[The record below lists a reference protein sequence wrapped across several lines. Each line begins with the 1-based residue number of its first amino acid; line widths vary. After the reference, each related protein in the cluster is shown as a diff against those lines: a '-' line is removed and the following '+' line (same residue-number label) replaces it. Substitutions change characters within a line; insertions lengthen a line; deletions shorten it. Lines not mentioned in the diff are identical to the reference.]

1 MILTYGVVSFVLW
14 FFLEVVLISSSG
26 ALSPGPLST
35 SAIFMGLKRDWRS
48 GVGVAVGHS
57 IVEFPLITLL
67 ALGLYSIITN
77 GLFVLL
83 LGVVGGGF
91 LAFLGF
97 LMVRDAFHVGSNDN
111 TFSNVHDNPIIVG
124 ITLTG
129 LNPYFI
135 LWWFLVGGILII
147 DALNLFGLFGVV
159 ILFVF
164 HVWMD
169 YAWLTLLAYMGHF
182 GKNLLNTRGY
192 RLFLGV
198 IGVLFFLY
206 AINLILKVLLGVS
219 ILPF

>member
-1 MILTYGVVSFVLW
+1 MLW
-14 FFLEVVLISSSG
+14 FFLNVVLISSSG

-57 IVEFPLITLL
+57 IVEFPLIAVL
-67 ALGLYSIITN
+67 ALGLYSLITN
-77 GLFVLL
+77 GLFVVL

-97 LMVRDAFHVGSNDN
+97 LMVRDALGSSSNGD
-111 TFSNVHDNPIIVG
+111 TFSNVHDNSVIVG
-124 ITLTG
+124 MTLTG

-135 LWWFLVGGILII
+135 LWWFLVGGILIV
-147 DALNLFGLFGVV
+147 DALNLFGLFGIVV
-159 ILFVF
+159 LFVF

-169 YAWLTLLAYMGHF
+169 YVWLTLLAYMGHF
-182 GKNLLNTRGY
+182 GKNLLDTRGY
-192 RLFLGV
+192 RLFLGA

-206 AINLILKVLLGVS
+206 SINLISKVLFNVT
-219 ILPF
+219 ILFF